1 VARLIAL
8 VLLRWK
14 MDLRA
19 LGAARERGL
28 GLLIALPGLL
38 AFSLVG
44 SFFAL
49 VGVRGLRGA
58 DEAAVLP
65 LLSLL
70 ATGVGVTWCL
80 SPLLTGFALSETHD
94 PSRLMHFPV
103 PPGTLVASSL
113 LANLAQP
120 FVLAELPILAAL
132 SLALADRLVFVPLC
146 ALGALL
152 AFFTIL
158 AAAQAVGLL
167 LHGLSRNRRWQDVGL
182 FVGLGIGFVLSLLPL
197 LLLSGAGGPVRALLR
212 VLLRSELLALS
223 PFAWGVRAAVAG
235 GRGELAPFALAATA
249 AAIAI
254 AAFLGASALVLQR
267 VYRGEV
273 DLGPARG
280 RSAGAARMLFAS
292 ALGAVLEKDVR
303 AAWRDPALKASLFM
317 GLLGPLIFLYL
328 LSRGSLGRSG
338 GILAL
343 AVFVGAAAFG
353 SNAFGLERRGVG
365 LLFSFPVPRW
375 QVLAGKNAAAV
386 VLRLPVLLVLFT
398 ASLFLAPLSQ
408 LPAAVVVG
416 LVTLLVALGADNFV
430 SILFPVA
437 APAPGQPASA
447 GMGGRRG
454 LGAVA
459 FTALLLGGA
468 LALAAP
474 FVFLAWLPL
483 LLGRPGLWWAT
494 LPLALAGALAT
505 YAMLVAAAARLLE
518 RREPVLLE
526 RILEEA

>member
-1 VARLIAL
+1 
-8 VLLRWK
+8 
-14 MDLRA
+14 
-19 LGAARERGL
+19 
-28 GLLIALPGLL
+28 
-38 AFSLVG
+38 
-44 SFFAL
+44 
-49 VGVRGLRGA
+49 
-58 DEAAVLP
+58 
-65 LLSLL
+65 
-70 ATGVGVTWCL
+70 
-80 SPLLTGFALSETHD
+80 
-94 PSRLMHFPV
+94 
-103 PPGTLVASSL
+103 
-113 LANLAQP
+113 
-120 FVLAELPILAAL
+120 
-132 SLALADRLVFVPLC
+132 
-146 ALGALL
+146 
-152 AFFTIL
+152 
-158 AAAQAVGLL
+158 
-167 LHGLSRNRRWQDVGL
+167 
-182 FVGLGIGFVLSLLPL
+182 
-197 LLLSGAGGPVRALLR
+197 
-212 VLLRSELLALS
+212 
-223 PFAWGVRAAVAG
+223 
-235 GRGELAPFALAATA
+235 
-249 AAIAI
+249 
-254 AAFLGASALVLQR
+254 
-267 VYRGEV
+267 
-273 DLGPARG
+273 
-280 RSAGAARMLFAS
+280 
-292 ALGAVLEKDVR
+292 
-303 AAWRDPALKASLFM
+303 
-317 GLLGPLIFLYL
+317 
-328 LSRGSLGRSG
+328 
-338 GILAL
+338 
-343 AVFVGAAAFG
+343 
-353 SNAFGLERRGVG
+353 
-365 LLFSFPVPRW
+365 VPRW

>member
-1 VARLIAL
+1 
-8 VLLRWK
+8 
-14 MDLRA
+14 
-19 LGAARERGL
+19 
-28 GLLIALPGLL
+28 
-38 AFSLVG
+38 
-44 SFFAL
+44 
-49 VGVRGLRGA
+49 
-58 DEAAVLP
+58 
-65 LLSLL
+65 
-70 ATGVGVTWCL
+70 
-80 SPLLTGFALSETHD
+80 
-94 PSRLMHFPV
+94 
-103 PPGTLVASSL
+103 
-113 LANLAQP
+113 
-120 FVLAELPILAAL
+120 
-132 SLALADRLVFVPLC
+132 
-146 ALGALL
+146 
-152 AFFTIL
+152 
-158 AAAQAVGLL
+158 
-167 LHGLSRNRRWQDVGL
+167 L